1 LPDFVFAVAVKQ
13 EDKMSMKARFVF
25 VTLIMTVLLLTGCA
39 GAFGG
44 SEVTPVDSQTV
55 TAPLQY
61 LDRVQRGPLYN
72 VSVDVPAEWV
82 GEFEMLNTGNVLQF
96 RYVGEAK
103 KAGPL
108 FYIEALSAKQYWKAS
123 GSYPASQVNIV
134 NRGDTYF
141 VYHLP
146 IDAFYSGLSP
156 DAFEALAAAVPQVV
170 ASFTAE
176 SAE

>member
-1 LPDFVFAVAVKQ
+1 
-13 EDKMSMKARFVF
+13 MSMKARFVF
-25 VTLIMTVLLLTGCA
+25 VTLIVVMLLLSGCA
-39 GAFGG
+39 GAFG
-44 SEVTPVDSQTV
+44 SRPEVQPVNSQTV
-55 TAPLQY
+55 TATLQY
-61 LDRVQRGPLYN
+61 LDKAQRGPRYN
-72 VSVDVPAEWV
+72 VSVAVPAEWV
-82 GEFEMLNTGNVLQF
+82 NEFETVNTGNVLQF
-96 RYVGEAK
+96 RYTGESRK
-103 KAGPL
+103 SGPL
-108 FYIEALSAKQYWKAS
+108 FYIEALSARQYWKAS

-156 DAFEALAAAVPQVV
+156 DALQVLSAAVPQVV